1 MQVIIDANVLISCLI
16 RPDGRTGR
24 VREYIRAGGFV
35 ILYSRET
42 LAGFVNVISRPR
54 LLEKYQVQEQDVHAF
69 RSLIL
74 LNGKRIKI
82 KTKVSICR
90 DPKDNDYLALALD
103 GKADFIVSGDGD
115 LLSLSPF
122 QGIPV
127 IKPADFIG
135 ILEKNIMHV

>member
-16 RPDGRTGR
+16 RPDGRTGH

-54 LLEKYQVQEQDVHAF
+54 LIEKYQVQEQDVHAF

-135 ILEKNIMHV
+135 ILEKNIMHK